1 MYLDL
6 FPLGFKL
13 KDFLRDDET
22 LSHFL
27 HHNASLPHHALKHI
41 VEADVNLEKVNED
54 SCLESLLFIL
64 KSFFSNIHQWVKC
77 FRAASLTT

>member
-1 MYLDL
+1 MYLDF

-27 HHNASLPHHALKHI
+27 HHNASLPRHALKHI

-64 KSFFSNIHQWVKC
+64 KSFLSNIRQWVKC